1 MTDRFVGGFGAVG
14 ERLAAIQARIAAV
27 ERPFEHDVEVIPV
40 TKGFAGDAIEAAVDA
55 GCRTVGEN
63 YAQDLLSKVDVI
75 ERLGVDVQFIG
86 HLQSN
91 KVRQLVDIVSLWCT
105 IDRRSILD
113 EVAKRAPGAH
123 VLIQVNATDEPQ
135 KGGCQPTEVA
145 TLVDDA
151 RAAGL
156 VVDGLMTIGPTGEPP
171 AAARRPFEIVR
182 ALVDEHEL
190 ATCSMGMSAD
200 IEVAVECGSTQV
212 RVGSALFGPRPVSTT
227 RQQS

>member
-1 MTDRFVGGFGAVG
+1 MNNQFVGEFSRVG
-14 ERLAAIQARIAAV
+14 ERLALIQARIAAV
-27 ERPFEHDVEVIPV
+27 ERPFEHDIEVIPV
-40 TKGFAGDAIEAAVDA
+40 TKGFSGDAIEAAVAA

-63 YAQDLLSKVDVI
+63 YAQDLLSKADVI
-75 ERLGVDVQFIG
+75 GRLGVDVQFIG

-91 KVRQLVDIVSLWCT
+91 KVRQLIDIVSLWCT
-105 IDRRSILD
+105 IDRRSILN
-113 EVAKRAPGAH
+113 EVAKRASGAH

-135 KGGCQPTEVA
+135 KGGCRPAEVA
-145 TLVDDA
+145 TLVDQA
-151 RAAGL
+151 GAAGL

-190 ATCSMGMSAD
+190 AVCSMGMSAD

-212 RVGSALFGPRPVSTT
+212 RVGSALFGPRPVSTI
-227 RQQS
+227 R

>member
-1 MTDRFVGGFGAVG
+1 MTERLGGEFRGLD
-14 ERLAAIQARIAAV
+14 ERLAVIQARIAAV

-40 TKGFAGDAIEAAVDA
+40 TKGFAGNAVEAAVDA

-63 YAQDLLSKVDVI
+63 YAQDLRSKADLI
-75 ERLGVDVQFIG
+75 QRLGVAVQFIG

-113 EVAKRAPGAH
+113 EVAKRAPGAR
-123 VLIQVNATDEPQ
+123 VLIPVNATGESQ
-135 KGGCQPTEVA
+135 KGGCHPAEVA
-145 TLVDDA
+145 ALVDQA
-151 RAAGL
+151 GAAGL
-156 VVDGLMTIGPTGEPP
+156 VIEGLMTIGPTGQPP

-190 ATCSMGMSAD
+190 DICSMGMSGD
-200 IEVAVECGSTQV
+200 IEMAVECGSTQV
-212 RVGSALFGPRPVSTT
+212 RVGSALFGPRPVSAI
-227 RQQS
+227 

>member
-1 MTDRFVGGFGAVG
+1 MTDRSVAGFSAVT
-14 ERLAAIQARIAAV
+14 ERLASMQERIARV
-27 ERPFEHDVEVIPV
+27 ERPFAHDVEVIPV
-40 TKGFAGDAIEAAVDA
+40 TKGFPGDAIEAVVAA

-91 KVRQLVDIVSLWCT
+91 KVRQLVDVVSLWCT
-105 IDRRSILD
+105 IDRRSIID

-135 KGGCQPTEVA
+135 KGGCQPGQVA
-145 TLVDDA
+145 AMIDQAAT
-151 RAAGL
+151 AGL
-156 VVDGLMTIGPTGEPP
+156 VVDGLMTIGPTGQPP

-182 ALVDEHEL
+182 SLLDEHEL
-190 ATCSMGMSAD
+190 AICSMGMSAD
-200 IEVAVECGSTQV
+200 VEVAVECGSTQV
-212 RVGSALFGPRPVSTT
+212 RIGSALLGPRPVSTI
-227 RQQS
+227 R